1 MFWTESQTSR
11 AERRWVQTRRKM
23 ARIIIEMRM
32 TMLMYTI
39 GSLLGTSPI
48 VGIDILAKRDVLD
61 ESED

>member
-1 MFWTESQTSR
+1 VFWTESQTSR

>member
-1 MFWTESQTSR
+1 VFWTESQTSR

-23 ARIIIEMRM
+23 AIMIIVMSM

-39 GSLLGTSPI
+39 GSLIGTSPI
-48 VGIDILAKRDVLD
+48 VGIDILVKRDVLD